1 MKIVVSRGLDL
12 SLKGAPKESGFCG
25 KVDPTYVSVD
35 LRPFAP
41 LPLGVKVTPGDQVT
55 AGSPLAE
62 YKLFSGVFITSPVD
76 GEVVEIR
83 RGNKRALLEI
93 VIKKKP
99 GISQTKFS
107 YDLQSLTQKDL
118 LEVFKKEGLFALFK
132 QRPFD
137 IPALPTQSPRDVFI
151 NLADNRPFTS
161 SVEKHLSLFSSK
173 EDGYYIFVVGVQAI
187 AKLFGLKPHIIST
200 DRLTLPTQ
208 DLVSIAHLHTID
220 GPFPSGSPSTHIH
233 HIARIRNERD
243 VVFTISFQEVLSI
256 GHLFLKGF
264 ILGQQIV
271 ALAGSALP
279 PSQRKYLITAKGASF
294 SDLLPKDIFSSD
306 EITLISG
313 DPLTGRL
320 CKKEENP
327 CLGMRDHTITLLP
340 NPKTRESFSFLR
352 LGWNKL
358 TVTRTYLSGFFKRKR
373 VFMDMDTNMHGEK
386 RPIIDAEIYERVSA
400 IPVPVALI
408 IKALETQNFEE
419 ACRLGLLEVAPE
431 DFALPTFIDP
441 SKTEMFSIVKESLL
455 RYAKENVVTSS

>member
-1 MKIVVSRGLDL
+1 MKIIVSRGLDL

-25 KVDPTYVSVD
+25 KVDPAFVSVD

-41 LPLGVKVTPGDQVT
+41 LPLGVKVSPGDQIT

-62 YKLFSGVFITSPVD
+62 YKSFPGVFITSSVD
-76 GEVVEIR
+76 GEVIEIR
-83 RGNKRALLEI
+83 RGSKRALLDI

-99 GISQTKFS
+99 GVSQTKFS
-107 YDLQSLTQKDL
+107 YDLHALSQKEL
-118 LEVFKKEGLFALFK
+118 LEVFKKEGLFTLFK
-132 QRPFD
+132 QRPFN

-151 NLADNRPFTS
+151 NLADNRPFTP

-187 AKLFGLKPHIIST
+187 AKLFGLKPHIVST
-200 DRLTLPTQ
+200 DRLSLPTQ
-208 DLVSIAHLHTID
+208 DLISVAHLHTIA
-220 GPFPSGSPSTHIH
+220 GPYPSGSPSTHIH
-233 HIARIRNERD
+233 HIARIRNDRD
-243 VVFTISFQEVLSI
+243 IVFTISFQEVLSI

-264 ILGQQIV
+264 FLGQQVV

-294 SDLLPKDIFSSD
+294 KDLLPQEIFSSND
-306 EITLISG
+306 VSLISG

-320 CKKEENP
+320 CNKEENP
-327 CLGMRDHTITLLP
+327 CLGLRDHTITILP
-340 NPKTRESFSFLR
+340 NPKTREMFSFLR

-373 VFMDMDTNMHGEK
+373 VFMDMNTNLHGEK
-386 RPIIDAEIYERVSA
+386 RPIIDSEIYEKVSA
-400 IPVPVALI
+400 IAVPVAPL

-419 ACRLGLLEVAPE
+419 ACRLGLLEVSPE

-441 SKTEMFSIVKESLL
+441 SKTEMFAIVKEALI
-455 RYAKENVVTSS
+455 RYAKENVLTPL